1 MAKPGGSATATQ
13 PSLALPR
20 CNADERL
27 AARARAIAAAPAL
40 KPPVRLCDQ
49 GAVRRQLLD

>member
-1 MAKPGGSATATQ
+1 MAKPGGPATATQ

-27 AARARAIAAAPAL
+27 AARARAIAAAPAI
-40 KPPVRLCDQ
+40 KPVRLCDQ
-49 GAVRRQLLD
+49 GAVRRQLLE